1 MQNDTEIQKLEKQI
15 FTFATIQKVPFEFFE
30 YFAKVV
36 VNADNF
42 TQIKVPEKVEDF
54 FRSRKK
60 TSAAAL
66 FQLLQQKGIASSA
79 KSFTQA
85 YASLFMYRYE
95 VEFKKE
101 VIYCLRRIQT
111 PQEYGLY
118 YKAGIKDASKNFY
131 IAFEVD
137 RYIPKKPDQ
146 SVDFEKLKTADTQT
160 KNIAS
165 YFSTMTT
172 LPNVSPLVWMNFEK
186 ITSRGFLPLVY
197 KLELEDLIID
207 ICYQTL
213 FYFAQVV
220 YKTLAQ
226 KLPLKE
232 AVANLNAYYKTAVDP
247 DSYTFSDDLELLE
260 ENLQQTLVTRL
271 NNMDQLNGTT
281 KEMVFYEMFEVILS
295 FVRKGLMIPTFYYDA
310 IWREASEFDMR
321 DFRVRYAV
329 DLYLYESDGSVSKK
343 PLESYGIVVRD
354 DKMEKIVKNSFQ
366 NEELYKRFIQL
377 DK

>member
-1 MQNDTEIQKLEKQI
+1 
-15 FTFATIQKVPFEFFE
+15 
-30 YFAKVV
+30 
-36 VNADNF
+36 
-42 TQIKVPEKVEDF
+42 
-54 FRSRKK
+54 
-60 TSAAAL
+60 
-66 FQLLQQKGIASSA
+66 
-79 KSFTQA
+79 
-85 YASLFMYRYE
+85 
-95 VEFKKE
+95 
-101 VIYCLRRIQT
+101 
-111 PQEYGLY
+111 
-118 YKAGIKDASKNFY
+118 
-131 IAFEVD
+131 
-137 RYIPKKPDQ
+137 
-146 SVDFEKLKTADTQT
+146 
-160 KNIAS
+160 
-165 YFSTMTT
+165 
-172 LPNVSPLVWMNFEK
+172 MNFEK